1 MIFVIRLQRI
11 VDLYLKQNKHYYQ
24 KWCCSE
30 LLLAQLDYSFFFIKN
45 RLTTPIG
52 LYNFS
57 L

>member
-1 MIFVIRLQRI
+1 LIFVIRLQRI